1 MTGGPFDILF
11 EPVRI
16 GPVTA
21 RNRFYQ
27 VPHCSGMGHRYPE
40 ADFALREM
48 KAEGGWAVVSTQETE
63 IHESA
68 DLTPSN
74 QGRLWADGD
83 LDRFRGLTER
93 IHAHGSLAAIQ
104 LAHGGLH
111 AANRLTRI
119 APYAPSHALVDAD
132 DPIQARAMDRED
144 IRAFRRWHRDA
155 AVRARQAGFD
165 IIYVYAGHDMTLLQH
180 FLLARHNHRSDEY
193 GGSFENRLRLFREV
207 IDDTREAIGDRC
219 ALAVRLAVDELMGPD
234 GLRHDHEGQD
244 IVAALAE
251 VPDLWDVNLSDWS
264 NDSQTS
270 RFSQEGYQEAYVRFV
285 KPLTTRPVVGVG
297 RFTSPD
303 TMVRMV
309 RQGVLDLIGAAR
321 PSIADPFLPNKIRD
335 GQLDSL
341 RECIG
346 CNICV
351 SGDNLATPMRC
362 TQNPTLGEEARR
374 GWHPE
379 RIPPLARA
387 EPVLI
392 VGGGPAGLEAAHALV
407 RRGAPVVLADAAA
420 EWGGRVAREARL
432 PGLAAWGRVRDHRL
446 QALRVA
452 PQAELYLQ
460 SRLTSA
466 DVLAYGIGKVV
477 LATGARWRTDGV
489 GRAHR
494 SPLPF
499 LATGRTV
506 SVDDLLDAP
515 ALALALAGEVV
526 VFDDDRYYMA
536 GVLAERLAAAGA
548 SVTYVTPAPLVAAWT
563 VNTLEQARIHR
574 RLVEVGVR
582 LVLSAR
588 LADRGPDS
596 LTLACVHTG
605 RTQTIPCDT
614 LVPVTAR
621 LPVDGLWHDLSA
633 QREAWADHGLS
644 SVERIGDSL
653 APGTLAAAVHAG
665 HAFARSL

>member
-515 ALALALAGEVV
+515 ALALAGEVV